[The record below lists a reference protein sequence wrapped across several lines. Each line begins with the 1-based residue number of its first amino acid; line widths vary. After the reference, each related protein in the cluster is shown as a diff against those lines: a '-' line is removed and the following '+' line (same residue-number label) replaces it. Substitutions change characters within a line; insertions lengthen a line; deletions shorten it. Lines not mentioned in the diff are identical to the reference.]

1 MILRTMLFSLLIL
14 TFAVTASARKDALHQ
29 QAAHVASIGSPTNAR
44 GDSSGGQSPCGMLLV
59 LGGILEKEQGLQI
72 LECAAKNGDKIAIA
86 ALYSAHASGIHG
98 APKDMERAEYWAKL
112 GGISTPSN
120 QAGRGYILNKP
131 MGRQHSIVNR
141 TDQTLSPCDHDD
153 PRLSTLERDAVIGD
167 KTASDMLFDLYTR
180 GRYVPCPEV
189 EAALVRQG
197 LLTKTGAGKE

>member
-1 MILRTMLFSLLIL
+1 MTILRTILLSLLIL
-14 TFAVTASARKDALHQ
+14 TFAVPASARKDALQ
-29 QAAHVASIGSPTNAR
+29 HVASIESPTNAR
-44 GDSSGGQSPCGMLLV
+44 GDSSGGQSHCGMLLV
-59 LGGILEKEQGLQI
+59 LGGILKKEQGLQI
-72 LECAAKNGDKIAIA
+72 LECAARNGDKIAIA

-98 APKDMERAEYWAKL
+98 ASKDMERAEYWAKL

-131 MGRQHSIVNR
+131 MGRQHTIVNR

-153 PRLSTLERDAVIGD
+153 PRLSALEHDAVEGD
-167 KTASDMLFDLYTR
+167 KTASDMLFDLYMR

-189 EAALVRQG
+189 EAALVGQG